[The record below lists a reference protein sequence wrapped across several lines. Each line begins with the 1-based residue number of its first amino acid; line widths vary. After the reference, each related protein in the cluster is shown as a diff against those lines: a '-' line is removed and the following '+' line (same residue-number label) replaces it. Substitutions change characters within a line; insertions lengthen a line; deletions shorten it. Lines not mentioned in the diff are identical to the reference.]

1 MSGLDGGLADGRRV
15 RCSRRDGGGLSRFL
29 EAVEAAGIDPT
40 ASETDPVTVV
50 APTDDAFEALEA
62 LFGEPDRLAELVS
75 RHVIHGRQSMAR
87 LARLPAVT
95 AIDGDHLLVGAEG
108 GLAIEGARVT
118 LGDVRCQDG
127 ILHTIDRVLVPDG
140 EEVETD

>member
-1 MSGLDGGLADGRRV
+1 MADVLDVAEGLGN
-15 RCSRRDGGGLSRFL
+15 LSRFL

-40 ASETDPVTVV
+40 DSQTGPVTVV
-50 APTDDAFEALEA
+50 APTDDAFEALGPEALEA
-62 LFGEPDRLAELVS
+62 LFGEPDRLAELIS
-75 RHVIHGRQSMAR
+75 RHVIHGRQSMTR

-95 AIDGDHLLVGAEG
+95 AIDGDHLLVAAEE

-127 ILHTIDRVLVPDG
+127 ILHTIDRVLVPDADAAD
-140 EEVETD
+140 TA